1 MSIVLHYF
9 PLYARGETIRTILH
23 YAGIRFEE
31 KNYDFE
37 EFHLHKHDFEFEE
50 LPCLEIDGLKLV
62 QSSSIARYLCQRFG
76 YCFKDPYLNYLISSL
91 ADAREDFVKT
101 KIQMVWFDK
110 NFSGWADWIRQDF
123 ALVLRAIQRRYV
135 NNGETGYFVGN
146 SPSQADFEMF
156 CLLNDQFLKDSVKD
170 TMEPILI
177 ENAPKLLD
185 FVESFK
191 NSSETLKKYLG
202 ERPDRMF

>member
-1 MSIVLHYF
+1 
-9 PLYARGETIRTILH
+9 
-23 YAGIRFEE
+23 
-31 KNYDFE
+31 
-37 EFHLHKHDFEFEE
+37 
-50 LPCLEIDGLKLV
+50 
-62 QSSSIARYLCQRFG
+62 
-76 YCFKDPYLNYLISSL
+76 
-91 ADAREDFVKT
+91 
-101 KIQMVWFDK
+101 MVWFDK